1 MVNSACFE
9 YKGSR
14 SQEMPDIIGLE
25 VGEALEVLTRCGVTV
40 AQEASTKPPGAVACS
55 GEARVLRSK
64 VRGPNEIELLITY
77 RDFTILRKEV
87 E

>member
-1 MVNSACFE
+1 
-9 YKGSR
+9 
-14 SQEMPDIIGLE
+14 MPDIIGFE
-25 VGEALEVLTRCGVTV
+25 VGEALEVLAKCGVTV
-40 AQEASTKPPGAVACS
+40 VKEASTKPPGAVTCS

-77 RDFTILRKEV
+77 RDFTIPRKEV